1 MASTTALFTG
11 LAGLNANARQLDV
24 IGNNISNVNTT
35 AFKSN
40 RLQFSSAFNRTF
52 SLGTSPNAATGG
64 SNPGQ
69 IGLGVTMAGTQRNFS
84 NGAISPTGLN
94 TDLAIEGNG
103 FFVVERGSERF
114 FTRAGAFQFNSQN
127 DLVTLSGDRLQGYPI
142 DSQFNV
148 IEGRIEDVNIPLG
161 TLTIAEATQ
170 NVTFSGNLNAD
181 GDVAVQGSVISLGAF
196 STGGVPPT
204 PATLMTDLDPAGNF
218 VVGNIIELR
227 NAERGGKVIPTAQFE
242 ITAGSTLADYMT
254 WLRFNLGIYE
264 NGGSEAGDP
273 AGVST
278 DGSVSLGGPG
288 GDEIIIVGNPGSI
301 NDLDIDTSDLFVLQG
316 SAATPPA
323 NATPFATI
331 KSQSADGESVRTT
344 FIVYDSLGTELQVDL
359 TLVLAA
365 KTGGGTFWRP
375 FLHSPDDTD
384 DANLLEN
391 GVLGAPGTEN
401 MRLLQFDNFGQL
413 ATLGQYNI
421 QVDRENTGA
430 LNPLQIALRFNS
442 DSDQVSALSNTGG
455 GSTIAAV
462 FQDGS
467 PLGVLSSFSVGE
479 NGTIT
484 GGFTNGLT
492 RTIGRLALASFT
504 NPEGLVDAGN
514 NLFAVGPNSGTALI
528 TEPLQF
534 GTGRVIGGA
543 LELSNVDLSQEFINM
558 ILTSTGYSAAS
569 RVVTTTNE
577 LMNQL
582 LVLGR

>member
-11 LAGLNANARQLDV
+11 LAGLNSNSRQLDV

-52 SLGTSPNAATGG
+52 SLGTSPNASSGG

-103 FFVVERGSERF
+103 FFVVERSGERF
-114 FTRAGAFQFNSQN
+114 FTRAGAFQPNSEN
-127 DLVTLSGDRLQGYPI
+127 DLVTLSGDRLQGYPV
-142 DSQFNV
+142 DDQFNI
-148 IEGRIEDVNIPLG
+148 IEGRVEDVNIPVG

-181 GDVAVQGSVISLGAF
+181 GDVAQQGSVTSLGAF
-196 STGGVPPT
+196 TTGGVAPT
-204 PATLMTDLDPAGNF
+204 PATLLTALDPAGTF
-218 VVGNIIELR
+218 VDGNIIELR

-242 ITAGSTLADYMT
+242 ITATSTLGDYMD
-254 WLRFNLGIYE
+254 WLRVNLGIYE
-264 NGGSEAGDP
+264 NGGDDPSDP

-288 GDEIIIVGNPGSI
+288 GDEIVIVGNPGEI
-301 NDLDIDTSDLFVLQG
+301 NDLNIDTSDLFMLQG
-316 SAATPPA
+316 TAAGPPA
-323 NATPFATI
+323 NATPFAPVKT
-331 KSQSADGESVRTT
+331 QVADGESVRTT
-344 FIVYDSLGTELQVDL
+344 FVVYDSLGTELQVDL
-359 TLVLAA
+359 TLVLTS
-365 KTGGGTFWRP
+365 KNGSGTFWRP
-375 FLHSPDDTD
+375 YLHSSDDTD
-384 DANLLEN
+384 AANLLEN
-391 GVLGAPGTEN
+391 GMLGSAGSED
-401 MRLLQFDNFGQL
+401 MSLLQFDNFGQL
-413 ATLGQYNI
+413 ATVGQYNI
-421 QVDRENTGA
+421 QVDREDTGA
-430 LNPLQIALRFNS
+430 LDPLQIALRFNS
-442 DSDQVSALSNTGG
+442 EADQVSALSNTGG

-467 PLGVLSSFSVGE
+467 PLGVLSSFSFGE
-479 NGTIT
+479 NGIIT

-492 RTIGRLALASFT
+492 RTIGQLAIASFT
-504 NPEGLVDAGN
+504 NPEGLVDSGN
-514 NLFAVGPNSGTALI
+514 NLFSVGPNSGTALI
-528 TEPLQF
+528 TEPLEF

>member
-11 LAGLNANARQLDV
+11 LAGLNSNARQLDV

-35 AFKSN
+35 AYKSN

-52 SLGTSPNAATGG
+52 SLGTSPNASTGG

-103 FFVVERGSERF
+103 FFVVERSGERF
-114 FTRAGAFQFNSQN
+114 FTRSGAFQFNSQN

-142 DSQFNV
+142 DSEFNI
-148 IEGRIEDVNIPLG
+148 IEGRVENVNIPMG

-181 GDVAVQGSVISLGAF
+181 GDVAQQGSIISLGAF
-196 STGGVPPT
+196 SDSGGPPT
-204 PATLMTDLDPAGNF
+204 PASLLTDLDPAGSF
-218 VVGNIIELR
+218 VAGNVIELR
-227 NAERGGKVIPTAQFE
+227 QAERGGKVIPTAEFE
-242 ITAGSTLADYMT
+242 VTPTSTLGEYMD
-254 WLRFNLGIYE
+254 WLRVNLGIYQ
-264 NGGSEAGDP
+264 NGGDDPTDP

-278 DGSVSLGGPG
+278 DGGVSLGGVG
-288 GDEIIIVGNPGSI
+288 GDEIVIVGNPGSI
-301 NDLDIDTSDLFVLQG
+301 NDLEIDASDIFIRQG
-316 SAATPPA
+316 TAAGPPP
-323 NATPFATI
+323 NATPFAPVKT
-331 KSQSADGESVRTT
+331 QVADGESVRTT

-365 KTGGGTFWRP
+365 KTDGGTFWRP
-375 FLHSPDDTD
+375 FMHSDDDTD
-384 DANLLEN
+384 AANLLEN
-391 GVLGAPGTEN
+391 GTLFAAGSEDMP
-401 MRLLQFDNFGQL
+401 LLQFDNFGQL

-421 QVDRENTGA
+421 QVDRQDTGA
-430 LNPLQIALRFNS
+430 LDPLQIALRFNS
-442 DSDQVSALSNTGG
+442 QADQVSALSNTGG
-455 GSTIAAV
+455 GSTLAAV

-492 RTIGRLALASFT
+492 RTIGQLAIASFT
-504 NPEGLVDAGN
+504 NPEGLVDSGN
-514 NLFAVGPNSGTALI
+514 NLFSVGPNSGTPLI
-528 TEPLQF
+528 TEPLEF
-534 GTGRVIGGA
+534 GTGRIIGGA

>member
-11 LAGLNANARQLDV
+11 LAGLNSNARQLDV

-35 AFKSN
+35 AYKSN

-52 SLGTSPNAATGG
+52 SLGTSPNASTGG

-103 FFVVERGSERF
+103 FFVVERSGERF
-114 FTRAGAFQFNSQN
+114 FTRSGAFQFNSQN
-127 DLVTLSGDRLQGYPI
+127 DLVTLSGDRLQGYPV
-142 DSQFNV
+142 DSEFNI
-148 IEGRIEDVNIPLG
+148 IEGRVEDVNIPIG

-181 GDVAVQGSVISLGAF
+181 GDVAQQGSVISLGTF
-196 STGGVPPT
+196 TSGGFAPT
-204 PATLMTDLDPAGNF
+204 PATLLTALDPPGTFVDGNT
-218 VVGNIIELR
+218 IELR
-227 NAERGGKVIPTAQFE
+227 QAERGGKVIPTAQFE
-242 ITAGSTLADYMT
+242 VTATSTLGEYMD
-254 WLRFNLGIYE
+254 WLRVNLGIYE
-264 NGGSEAGDP
+264 NGGDDPTDP

-278 DGSVSLGGPG
+278 DGSVSLGGVG

-301 NDLDIDTSDLFVLQG
+301 NDIEIDASDIFVQQG
-316 SAATPPA
+316 TAAGPPP
-323 NATPFATI
+323 NATPFSPI

-359 TLVLAA
+359 TLVLSA

-375 FLHSPDDTD
+375 YMHSDDDTD
-384 DANLLEN
+384 ASNLLEN
-391 GVLGAPGTEN
+391 GTLFAAGSEDMP
-401 MRLLQFDNFGQL
+401 MLQFDNFGQL
-413 ATLGQYNI
+413 ATAGQYNI
-421 QVDRENTGA
+421 QVDRFETGA
-430 LNPLQIALRFNS
+430 LDPLQIALRFNS
-442 DSDQVSALSNTGG
+442 EADQVSALSNTGG
-455 GSTIAAV
+455 GSSLAAV

-492 RTIGRLALASFT
+492 RTIGQLAIANFT
-504 NPEGLVDAGN
+504 NPEGLVDSGN
-514 NLFAVGPNSGTALI
+514 NLFSVGPNSGTALI
-528 TEPLQF
+528 TEPLEF
-534 GTGRVIGGA
+534 GTGRIIGGA